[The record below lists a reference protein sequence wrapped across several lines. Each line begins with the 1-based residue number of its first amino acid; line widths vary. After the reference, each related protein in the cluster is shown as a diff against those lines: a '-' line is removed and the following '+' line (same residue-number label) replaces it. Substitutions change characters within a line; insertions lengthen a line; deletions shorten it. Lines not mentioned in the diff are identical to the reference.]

1 MNFLSLRKES
11 DAKNPVKL
19 KLAALQLFFKQ
30 NQLFPGKPVK
40 ISERRSK
47 RKVIFGKSLRK
58 ESGAKNPVKLKLA
71 AQIGSIDRGGGVGKN
86 VTVFVTPRGNE
97 FVGAAS
103 ILHYF

>member
-1 MNFLSLRKES
+1 MSLRKES

-19 KLAALQLFFKQ
+19 KLAALRLFFKH

-58 ESGAKNPVKLKLA
+58 ESGAKNPVKLILA

-86 VTVFVTPRGNE
+86 VTQGL
-97 FVGAAS
+97 GAKR
-103 ILHYF
+103 